1 VLALVASCP
10 LIDSI
15 AASASRTTAEEPMK
29 HCNLVFIAISTL
41 LFTACTSH
49 ISQRLGHIVPPGS
62 ASAGADTKPTTD
74 EVTAGLK
81 EALTT
86 GISRGAE
93 LAAQVDGY
101 WGNAEIRIPFPE
113 DFLYVADKVRQLG
126 LSALVDDFVLTLN
139 RGAERAAAKAKPI
152 FVLAIT
158 SMTIQDAWGILRGG
172 DDAATRYLERTTSAQ
187 LKAEFTPVIQVA
199 LDQVQATRHYNQI
212 ITTYNQIPFVRKANP
227 DLDDYATSMAIRGLF
242 VLVAREEANIRK
254 NPVARTTALLEK
266 VFSYVFS

>member
-1 VLALVASCP
+1 
-10 LIDSI
+10 
-15 AASASRTTAEEPMK
+15 MK
-29 HCNLVFIAISTL
+29 HSNLVFLVLSIVLS
-41 LFTACTSH
+41 TACASR
-49 ISQRLGHIVPPGS
+49 ISQKLGLVPPGG
-62 ASAGADTKPTTD
+62 AAAAGADARPTTD

-139 RGAERAAAKAKPI
+139 RGAERAAARAKPI
-152 FVLAIT
+152 FVHAIT

-172 DDAATRYLERTTSAQ
+172 DDAATRYLERTTSVQ
-187 LKAEFTPVIQVA
+187 LKAEFMPVIRVA
-199 LDQVQATRHYNQI
+199 LDEVHATRHYNRI
-212 ITTYNQIPFVRKANP
+212 ITTYNQVPFVRKANP
-227 DLDDYATSMAIRGLF
+227 DLDDYATGMAIRGLF

-266 VFSYVFS
+266 VFSYVLG